1 MPALA
6 GAVYLACAP
15 LALAP
20 LSWVYYPSKLPG
32 PCCVFCLVPEQHSA
46 QTWALHHWDRRLPV
60 PLLRPVLLPLPKSY
74 QSALCS
80 GARPDNS
87 SAYAGPLHSCRC
99 RSPMR
104 WQQWQCGDSMHFCAR
119 TSPCHFRGLRPCY
132 NPGGHLGGGSIGA
145 YHACHMSGA
154 YGRKSI
160 DASAVYMNKVSARPE
175 GMTGQRAEL
184 RAIYRRPWAK
194 DAQPPSPLSTHLVHS
209 LNGKKGEAASAP
221 VTGTKDP
228 YSGEA
233 PKDMPFRR
241 HS

>member
-1 MPALA
+1 MPQSHEVAAVAVWRQHAL
-6 GAVYLACAP
+6 LCAHIT
-15 LALAP
+15 L
-20 LSWVYYPSKLPG
+20 
-32 PCCVFCLVPEQHSA
+32 
-46 QTWALHHWDRRLPV
+46 
-60 PLLRPVLLPLPKSY
+60 PLLRAE
-74 QSALCS
+74 AL
-80 GARPDNS
+80 
-87 SAYAGPLHSCRC
+87 
-99 RSPMR
+99 
-104 WQQWQCGDSMHFCAR
+104 
-119 TSPCHFRGLRPCY
+119 
-132 NPGGHLGGGSIGA
+132 GGSIGA

-160 DASAVYMNKVSARPE
+160 DASVVYMNKVSARPE

-184 RAIYRRPWAK
+184 RAVYRRPWAK